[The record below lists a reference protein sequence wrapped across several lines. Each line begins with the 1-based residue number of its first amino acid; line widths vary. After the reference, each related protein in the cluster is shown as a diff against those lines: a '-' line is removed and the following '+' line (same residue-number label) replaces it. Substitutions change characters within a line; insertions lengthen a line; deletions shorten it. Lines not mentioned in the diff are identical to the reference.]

1 MTNLDYFSP
10 TGIHVFAH
18 RGLCVTGAQE
28 NTIEAFKAALDA
40 GATHIETDVQ
50 ATSDGVAVMFHDD
63 DLERIAG
70 IKRDISELTL
80 ANLRS
85 LNAQTAQIPTLCEAL
100 EQFKTARFNID
111 IKRANAIAPTVE
123 QVIAVSAANRVLIS
137 SFSERRRS
145 KALSQLDAAGIRVAT
160 SAGMAR
166 TLGLYVWARVG
177 WFSAFRFLGR
187 KIDALQLPFDH
198 KALNLTH
205 PRLLRFATAAGIKV
219 HFWVVNDAKKM
230 HELVAI
236 GASGIVT
243 DRADVAVTELRR

>member
-1 MTNLDYFSP
+1 MTILDYFSP

-18 RGLCVTGAQE
+18 RGFCANGVQE

-50 ATSDGVAVMFHDD
+50 ATSDGVAVVFHDD

-70 IKRDISELTL
+70 IKTDISELTL

-85 LNAQTAQIPTLCEAL
+85 LNAQTAKIPTLREAL
-100 EQFKTARFNID
+100 EQLNAARFNID

-123 QVIAVSAANRVLIS
+123 QVIAANAGSRVLIS
-137 SFSERRRS
+137 SFSENRRS
-145 KALSQLDAAGIRVAT
+145 KALSQLAAAGIRVAT

-166 TLGLYVWARVG
+166 TLGLYLVARLG
-177 WFSAFRFLGR
+177 WFSAFRSLG
-187 KIDALQLPFDH
+187 KDIDALQLPFDH
-198 KALNLTH
+198 KALKLQH
-205 PRLLRFATAAGIKV
+205 PRLLKFASAAGIAV
-219 HFWVVNDAKKM
+219 HYWVVNDAEKM
-230 HELVAI
+230 RQLVAI

-243 DRADVAVTELRR
+243 DRADVAVRELRH